1 MSNLQTDYNNSI
13 VKRTLF
19 TDIVLEYMEI
29 HDYNAQEMLK
39 ILHDTGQLDEES
51 REVVLFGSRPH
62 N

>member
-1 MSNLQTDYNNSI
+1 MPTYYNNSI

-19 TDIVLEYMEI
+19 TDIVLEYMNI

-39 ILHDTGQLDEES
+39 ILHGTGQLDAES
-51 REVVLFGSRPH
+51 REVVFLGSRPR